1 MAKKPAHSPD
11 TARKIWLAGI
21 GAYGR
26 AFSEAQESIAKLG
39 GESARVFE
47 DLVAKGEAIE
57 KTVEA
62 RGRKVA
68 AKLAPGAHSLD
79 ERIKKMRERIMHGD
93 DHASLADEVVEL
105 RARVAA
111 LEAKVKELSGAR
123 KTSAAKRKSAT
134 KKKA

>member
-57 KTVEA
+57 KTVEE

-68 AKLAPGAHSLD
+68 AKLAPGAHTFED
-79 ERIKKMRERIMHGD
+79 RVKKMRERIGLGEDHG
-93 DHASLADEVVEL
+93 SLAEDVREL
-105 RARVAA
+105 RARIAA
-111 LEAKVKELSGAR
+111 LEAKVDALSGAR
-123 KTSAAKRKSAT
+123 KAPKRKAVR
-134 KKKA
+134 KNKA

>member
-11 TARKIWLAGI
+11 TARRIWLAGV

-57 KTVEA
+57 KAVEA

-68 AKLAPGAHSLD
+68 AKLAPSAHSLD
-79 ERIKKMRERIMHGD
+79 ERIRKMRDRIGLGD
-93 DHASLADEVVEL
+93 DHASLADEVADL

-111 LEAKVKELSGAR
+111 LEAKAKELSAAPAAPKR
-123 KTSAAKRKSAT
+123 KTVR

>member
-1 MAKKPAHSPD
+1 LAKKPAHSPD

-26 AFSEAQESIAKLG
+26 AFSEAQERVAKIG

-57 KTVEA
+57 KKVEA
-62 RGRKVA
+62 QGRKVA
-68 AKLAPGAHSLD
+68 AQIAPGAHTLD
-79 ERIKKMRERIMHGD
+79 DRIRKMRERIGLGD
-93 DHASLADEVVEL
+93 DHASLADEVREL

-111 LEAKVKELSGAR
+111 LEEQFAALTGAGKATPKR
-123 KTSAAKRKSAT
+123 KTT
-134 KKKA
+134 KKKKA

>member
-57 KTVEA
+57 KTVEE

-68 AKLAPGAHSLD
+68 AKLAPGAHTLD
-79 ERIKKMRERIMHGD
+79 DRIKKMRERIGLGE
-93 DHASLADEVVEL
+93 DHSSLADEVHDL

-111 LEAKVKELSGAR
+111 LEAKVKDLSGAR
-123 KTSAAKRKSAT
+123 AAPKRKTAK